1 MSLLTNFL
9 DLYGQL
15 KWLKNIET
23 SGRVKLSGYG
33 LVSEYG
39 LEGDWAMG

>member
-1 MSLLTNFL
+1 MSLLAIFL
-9 DLYGQL
+9 DLYRP